1 MSLMTHPLYQPEI
14 VHGVRGRLR
23 IRVPSLQTSPDLKAA
38 LEAQVKATPAVETVR
53 ISAATDCIIV
63 SYRPQEPGVTQAQI
77 YQLISQ
83 ITEDFFAPNS
93 NHQPPPA
100 AMVSATT
107 ASESDVTPQ
116 EANIAPPVTASH
128 VPETVTITQPEPL
141 ALVTNEIHP
150 PIDTEI
156 APESPFSHPEPEVD
170 ATASPMAPPE
180 LESDDPE
187 LDPPTPQEEAP
198 MAVIPEANLA
208 ASLPPDEPPESSATT
223 PSAKAPRRTSPTPRK
238 PRTRKKPEPP
248 TSD

>member
-14 VHGVRGRLR
+14 VHGIRGRLR
-23 IRVPSLQTSPDLKAA
+23 IRVPSLQTSPGLKAA

-53 ISAATDCIIV
+53 VSVPTDCIII

-77 YQLISQ
+77 YQLITQ
-83 ITEDFFAPNS
+83 ITQEFFATDC
-93 NHQPPPA
+93 NHQPPVEA
-100 AMVSATT
+100 IACET
-107 ASESDVTPQ
+107 DVPP
-116 EANIAPPVTASH
+116 EEPEIAPPVPVSQ

-141 ALVTNEIHP
+141 VLVTNEIHP
-150 PIDTEI
+150 PTHTEI

-170 ATASPMAPPE
+170 ATASPTATPE

-187 LDPPTPQEEAP
+187 LESPAPQEEAP

-208 ASLPPDEPPESSATT
+208 ASLPPDEPVESSTTT
-223 PSAKAPRRTSPTPRK
+223 PSAKAPRRTSPTRRK

>member
-53 ISAATDCIIV
+53 ISAATDCIII
-63 SYRPQEPGVTQAQI
+63 SYRPQEPGVTQAKI
-77 YQLISQ
+77 YQLITQ
-83 ITEDFFAPNS
+83 ITQEFFAPNL
-93 NHQPPPA
+93 NHQPTPEA
-100 AMVSATT
+100 IASATDLT
-107 ASESDVTPQ
+107 LQEVEIAS
-116 EANIAPPVTASH
+116 PVSISQP
-128 VPETVTITQPEPL
+128 PETKTIDEPEL
-141 ALVTNEIHP
+141 LVEGADAIHP
-150 PIDTEI
+150 TTDTEI
-156 APESPFSHPEPEVD
+156 APELSFSHPEPEWD
-170 ATASPMAPPE
+170 ATASPMGTPE

-187 LDPPTPQEEAP
+187 LEPPTSQEETP

-223 PSAKAPRRTSPTPRK
+223 PPAKAPRRASPTPRK

-248 TSD
+248 AQP